1 MIVEEDE
8 RIGDSMTGRKE
19 CNDKNC
25 FVHGKIKIHGTATL
39 RGKVVSTKPSKT
51 AIVMR
56 ETMKRIPKYNRYAR
70 THSKIPVHNP
80 PCIDAKVGDLVE
92 IAPTRR
98 ISKTKSW
105 TIVRVIETEK

>member
-1 MIVEEDE
+1 MAD
-8 RIGDSMTGRKE
+8 RKN

-25 FVHGKIKIHGTATL
+25 YIHGNLTIHGTATVKG
-39 RGKVVSTKPSKT
+39 RVVSTKPLKT

-56 ETMKRIPKYNRYAR
+56 ETMKKISKYNRYAR
-70 THSKIPVHNP
+70 THSKISAHNP
-80 PCIDAKVGDLVE
+80 PCINAQVGDIVE

-105 TIVRVIETEK
+105 TIVSILKKGRK